1 MARLLRGL
9 GCGAPPQGR
18 CWILRGLGLVTTS
31 ALSARPADQG
41 GEQADGGDRRD
52 TRTLLAAGASAAGAA
67 AGIGLAVVT
76 ILVLIGWI
84 AAPHSGL
91 GLVGVLRT
99 AAVLWLVGHHVA
111 VQVGGAGRIGM
122 LPLGLAALPGALL
135 WRAGRSVV
143 RGHSVTELRRVLAAA
158 LAVAVPYAALAGGLA
173 IGSRS
178 ALAAASV
185 PQALLASFLIALV
198 AAGFGA
204 ARELAPWAQLGSLMS
219 PRTRSVLA
227 GAAVSVAVLA
237 AVGAMATALALAGAV
252 HKFGDVYRLLNPG
265 VVGAG
270 LLLLAQLAYL
280 PNAVLWAIA
289 YMLGPGFAVG
299 AGTVAAPTGSVL
311 GAMPAFPLLAA
322 LPTGTHGSGP
332 GWLAAAMLALPYLA
346 GAVGGLVAARLAPT
360 AVLESAPIR
369 GFCCGLLT
377 GIVLGIGTAFAGG
390 PLGDARMAAVGPSA
404 WQVALVASLEVGIA
418 AAISAGA
425 ANWWYVRTRWS
436 AESGALP
443 SARADARP
451 GASGAWHGD
460 AGQWPGATADASGH
474 VIYLDRWAGDAD
486 VAPASNRSRGPS
498 ALP

>member
-1 MARLLRGL
+1 M
-9 GCGAPPQGR
+9 
-18 CWILRGLGLVTTS
+18 TTS

-346 GAVGGLVAARLAPT
+346 GAVGGLVVGSAGTDRRARIRADQGILLRPADRARARHRRGLRGRPARRRPGWRPSVRRLAG
-360 AVLESAPIR
+360 SA
-369 GFCCGLLT
+369 
-377 GIVLGIGTAFAGG
+377 
-390 PLGDARMAAVGPSA
+390 
-404 WQVALVASLEVGIA
+404 VASLEVGIA

-486 VAPASNRSRGPS
+486 AAPASNRSRGPS